1 MDPPNDVPWKAG
13 RVSTHR
19 ATPTPAVLGDI
30 SAVAVIVL
38 LGVLP
43 FPDETFRAHGW
54 QLVPALLPA
63 AALLLRRRAPLAV
76 LGLTLICNTVL
87 AAAGVLGASTLMALA
102 IAAYAVTDRLSRTTA
117 LVTVAATVVI
127 VFTTNMLVLGG
138 EPFDSRAMQFLA
150 FIVVGAALG
159 AAARSRREYTTM
171 MSERVERAERSR
183 EDEAR
188 RRVAE
193 ERVSIARDLHD
204 LVAHQISVI
213 SLNAGVASATVE
225 TSPERAREALAT
237 IRSASRTVLSDIG
250 ALLALL
256 RSDDPGELRTLRP
269 QSGLAERGTLFDR
282 FQNSGLNLHVTGDGK
297 LPVLTPAADHAAH
310 LVLLEGLTN
319 AVKHGD
325 GSRATVE
332 FVPTTGSLTITIT
345 NPASGETDGAR
356 SGHGLRGLGERVAAA
371 GGHIESAHT
380 SAAFRLRVE
389 LPTVSP
395 DQR

>member
-1 MDPPNDVPWKAG
+1 MDPRNATPWKAG
-13 RVSTHR
+13 RVSTNR
-19 ATPTPAVLGDI
+19 ASRTSAVLGDV

-43 FPDETFRAHGW
+43 FPDQTFRALGW

-63 AALLLRRRAPLAV
+63 PALLLRRRAPLAV
-76 LGLTLICNTVL
+76 LGITLICNTVL

-117 LVTVAATVVI
+117 LIAVAATVVI
-127 VFTTNMLVLGG
+127 VFTTNTLVLGG

-213 SLNAGVASATVE
+213 SLNAGVASAAVE
-225 TSPERAREALAT
+225 TSPERAREALGT
-237 IRSASRTVLSDIG
+237 IRSASRAVLSDIG

-269 QSGLAERGTLFDR
+269 QSGLADRAALFDR
-282 FQNSGLNLHVTGDGK
+282 FRTSGLSVRVTGDGE
-297 LPVLTPAADHAAH
+297 LPALTPAADLAAH

-325 GSRATVE
+325 GSRAAVE
-332 FVPTTGSLTITIT
+332 FAEPTGSLHITIT
-345 NPASGETDGAR
+345 NPASGETDDTR

-371 GGHIESAHT
+371 GGRVATARTAE
-380 SAAFRLRVE
+380 AFRLHVE
-389 LPTVSP
+389 LPTASRE
-395 DQR
+395 QR